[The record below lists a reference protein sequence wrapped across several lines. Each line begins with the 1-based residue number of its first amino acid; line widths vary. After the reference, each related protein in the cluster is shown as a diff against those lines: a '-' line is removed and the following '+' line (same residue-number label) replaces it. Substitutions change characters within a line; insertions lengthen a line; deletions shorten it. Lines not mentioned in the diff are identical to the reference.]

1 MELHKA
7 IREVVSLKGTEIIA
21 NIQIVNFLL
30 DYQAF
35 KEKPATKL
43 ILRDIINAGYAE
55 SILALRNTAGWQ
67 VKFLQYQHEFIDSCG
82 YKEELAAYVFESI
95 AYALGLTDEKNDEPR
110 IKPDINVDLFFD
122 IPEIKTQQPPVAH
135 QQSNKPNVDP
145 TDLYTIA
152 LSFYNEGKYQ
162 QAKGFMEKA
171 LSQNPN
177 SSIPSLHLKL
187 MGDIHMK
194 LDLFLEAINYYNE
207 CFSQILSEKSYN
219 SINAVREALKQHKI
233 KGFEN
238 SMFFYF
244 YCIYCAKGMSDIQW
258 LQFVKD
264 EARFGLIDAIKYC
277 ADNGIN
283 PIDKHIDI
291 YFIDREL
298 LQTGDILYED
308 GSFSHE
314 LSDTKKAFAH
324 ILLVQPSDYEISQGW
339 SHGYIIPISPIYD
352 GYKFVSQGRSFIRT
366 EWEWSSKRDDLP
378 FPHSHYTKDDI
389 NHYDRLDKVESE
401 QFIQIKS
408 FQDFPAF
415 ATIDKLNQ
423 VTPVPMSNTSNW
435 FLPSIHTIKR
445 IASYCYWMWGGCRYW
460 TSSQC
465 DANNAISFDPH
476 LVFSNRNSILY
487 KNDGFYYED
496 KGKNLSIYPVAVF

>member
-55 SILALRNTAGWQ
+55 SILALRNTARWQ

-177 SSIPSLHLKL
+177 SNIPSLHLKL

-194 LDLFLEAINYYNE
+194 LDLFLEAINYW
-207 CFSQILSEKSYN
+207 
-219 SINAVREALKQHKI
+219 
-233 KGFEN
+233 
-238 SMFFYF
+238 FYW
-244 YCIYCAKGMSDIQW
+244 I
-258 LQFVKD
+258 
-264 EARFGLIDAIKYC
+264 
-277 ADNGIN
+277 
-283 PIDKHIDI
+283 
-291 YFIDREL
+291 
-298 LQTGDILYED
+298 
-308 GSFSHE
+308 
-314 LSDTKKAFAH
+314 
-324 ILLVQPSDYEISQGW
+324 
-339 SHGYIIPISPIYD
+339 
-352 GYKFVSQGRSFIRT
+352 
-366 EWEWSSKRDDLP
+366 
-378 FPHSHYTKDDI
+378 
-389 NHYDRLDKVESE
+389 
-401 QFIQIKS
+401 
-408 FQDFPAF
+408 
-415 ATIDKLNQ
+415 
-423 VTPVPMSNTSNW
+423 
-435 FLPSIHTIKR
+435 
-445 IASYCYWMWGGCRYW
+445 
-460 TSSQC
+460 
-465 DANNAISFDPH
+465 
-476 LVFSNRNSILY
+476 
-487 KNDGFYYED
+487 
-496 KGKNLSIYPVAVF
+496 